1 MYILSVAAQLC
12 SLIQVKIEQLLA
24 VLRRDY
30 HGKVIKIYSK
40 SKSEFNFYKVGI
52 VFQSEKFLS

>member
-40 SKSEFNFYKVGI
+40 SKSEFNFCKVEI
-52 VFQSEKFLS
+52 VF